1 MENSKSEELI
11 SGLATAFIDQS
22 SNSNLAYRPE
32 FIYND
37 HKQGKKVLV
46 SLEQELKRC
55 DEFFISVAFI
65 TDSGFESL
73 SMILKELEQKGVPGK
88 ILTTDYLTFSQPKAL
103 ERLAKLKN
111 IELKM
116 FRTNSEVG
124 GFHTK
129 GYIFRED
136 ELYRIIIGSSN
147 MTSSAITKNR
157 EWDTKIVSTEQG
169 EVAQEILN
177 EFKNLWM
184 SPNSQ
189 YYEEFIDDYKE
200 RYLQNQIIK
209 KQQRQAAKEQ
219 IVDFESYK
227 LKPNKMQLAFINN
240 LMEMRSEGIEK
251 ALLLS
256 STGTGKTYASAFA
269 VRELGYQKVLFLVH
283 RNQIAEQAL
292 KSYQKVFGPSV
303 KMGLIT
309 GKYHDYDADFIF
321 ATVQT
326 LSKKENLER
335 FARDHFECC
344 IYDEAHHTS
353 ADSYKK
359 VMDYLTP
366 QFTLGMTATPDKR
379 DDHIEGRNIYE
390 IFDHNIAYEIR
401 LQKAMEEDLLCPF
414 HYFGI
419 TDLEI
424 GDDTTDNK
432 KKLTKEQKLENFRK
446 LTSDNRVK
454 YVMEQAEYYGYSGN
468 RVKGL
473 IFCSRI
479 EEANELSKKFNEY
492 GWRTLALSGADL
504 EEVRGDAI
512 ERLVND
518 DINELDYILSV
529 DIFSEG
535 VDVPEINQVIMLRS
549 TQSPIVFIQQLG
561 RGLRKAEDKEY
572 VVILDFIGNY
582 KNNFMIPI
590 ALSGDRSYNKDNV
603 RKYVVSGNSLIPGA
617 STIHFDEISKE
628 RIFNAVDNL
637 KSMKALIKESYT
649 SLKNRLGRIPRL
661 VDFYENE
668 EIDPMIIIREY
679 KTYYAMLKA
688 MEKKQKIEELSDGET
703 LILEYLSKTVLSGV
717 RPQELELLKMLL
729 EHNEVSIEE
738 FQEDV
743 SAEFGYLLDM
753 DAIQNTIRILQG
765 HFHINSAEHQ
775 KYAQI
780 DILKVN
786 ENKRIQR
793 LNSFV
798 SKLNE
803 SEFRKELNDI
813 ISFGLYRYKD
823 KYNQNKNQGVPFV
836 LYEQYS
842 RRDICFLMNCEKD
855 LSSVMYGMKR
865 IEDDVFIFVT
875 YHKKQTKD
883 ASKKYVDGKPDYDDR
898 FESNQ
903 IFCWDTQLGKG
914 INSSYSQS
922 VITASRKH
930 LMVQKRDRQIK
941 FYYLGQFD
949 ILEVKSAKKLNQK
962 GKEQDIAKFRVKMRN
977 PVREDIWQY
986 FLSNVDEE

>member
-1 MENSKSEELI
+1 
-11 SGLATAFIDQS
+11 
-22 SNSNLAYRPE
+22 
-32 FIYND
+32 
-37 HKQGKKVLV
+37 
-46 SLEQELKRC
+46 
-55 DEFFISVAFI
+55 
-65 TDSGFESL
+65 
-73 SMILKELEQKGVPGK
+73 
-88 ILTTDYLTFSQPKAL
+88 
-103 ERLAKLKN
+103 
-111 IELKM
+111 
-116 FRTNSEVG
+116 
-124 GFHTK
+124 
-129 GYIFRED
+129 
-136 ELYRIIIGSSN
+136 
-147 MTSSAITKNR
+147 
-157 EWDTKIVSTEQG
+157 
-169 EVAQEILN
+169 
-177 EFKNLWM
+177 
-184 SPNSQ
+184 
-189 YYEEFIDDYKE
+189 
-200 RYLQNQIIK
+200 
-209 KQQRQAAKEQ
+209 
-219 IVDFESYK
+219 
-227 LKPNKMQLAFINN
+227 MQLAFINN
-240 LMEMRSEGIEK
+240 LMKMRSEGIEK

-303 KMGLIT
+303 KMGLVT
-309 GKYHDYDADFIF
+309 GKSHDYGADFIF

-359 VMDYLTP
+359 IMDYFTP
-366 QFTLGMTATPDKR
+366 QFTLGMTATPDKK

-424 GDDTTDNK
+424 IDDMIANDK
-432 KKLTKEQKLENFRK
+432 KMTKEQKLENFRK
-446 LTSDNRVK
+446 LTSDDRVK

-492 GWRTLALSGADL
+492 GWRTLALSGADS
-504 EEVRGDAI
+504 EEVRRDAI

-535 VDVPEINQVIMLRS
+535 VDVPEINQVIMLRP

-679 KTYYAMLKA
+679 KTYHAMLKA
-688 MEKKQKIEELSDGET
+688 MEKKQEIEELSDSET
-703 LILEYLSKTVLSGV
+703 LILEYLSKTILSGV

-743 SAEFGYLLDM
+743 SVEFGYLLDM
-753 DAIQNTIRILQG
+753 NAIQNTIRILQG

-803 SEFRKELNDI
+803 SEFRKELKDI
-813 ISFGLYRYKD
+813 ISFGLHRYND

-842 RRDICFLMNCEKD
+842 RRDVCFLMNCEKD

-949 ILEVKSAKKLNQK
+949 ILEVKPAKKLNQK

>member
-1 MENSKSEELI
+1 MENKNIEQI
-11 SGLATAFIDQS
+11 KSGLTTAFIDQS
-22 SNSNLAYRPE
+22 NNSNLAYRPE
-32 FIYND
+32 FVYND
-37 HKQGKKVLV
+37 YKQGKKVLV

-73 SMILKELEQKGVPGK
+73 AMILKELERKGIPGK

-103 ERLAKLKN
+103 DRLAQLSN

-157 EWDTKIVSTEQG
+157 EWNTKIVSTEQG
-169 EVAQEILN
+169 EVAQEILAQFN
-177 EFKNLWM
+177 ELWD

-189 YYEEFIDDYKE
+189 VYEDFIEDYKE
-200 RYLQNQIIK
+200 QYIQNQIIK
-209 KQQRQAAKEQ
+209 KQQKQAVKEQ
-219 IVDFESYK
+219 VVELERYK
-227 LKPNKMQLAFINN
+227 LKPNKMQVAFINN
-240 LMEMRSEGIEK
+240 LMQTREDGIEK

-269 VRELGYQKVLFLVH
+269 VRELGYKKVLFLVH
-283 RNQIAEQAL
+283 RNQIAEQAM
-292 KSYQKVFGPSV
+292 KSYQKVFGGSIKTGMV
-303 KMGLIT
+303 T
-309 GKYHDYDADFIF
+309 GKSHDYDADFIF

-326 LSKKENLER
+326 LSKTENLER
-335 FARDHFECC
+335 FPRDYFECC

-359 VMDYLTP
+359 VMDYFTP
-366 QFTLGMTATPDKR
+366 KFTLGMTATPDKR

-419 TDLEI
+419 TDFEI
-424 GDDTTDNK
+424 IDDEMVNG
-432 KKLTKEQKLENFRK
+432 KKLTTEQKLENFRF
-446 LTSDNRVK
+446 LTSDERVK
-454 YVMEQAEYYGYSGN
+454 YVMEQAKYYGYSGD

-479 EEANELSKKFNEY
+479 EEAQELSKKFNEH
-492 GWRTLALSGADL
+492 GWRTLALSGSDS
-504 EEVRGDAI
+504 EEVRRDAI

-535 VDVPEINQVIMLRS
+535 VDVPEINQVIMLRP

-628 RIFNAVDNL
+628 RIFNAVD
-637 KSMKALIKESYT
+637 KMKGMKAFIKESYI

-661 VDFYENE
+661 IDFYEHE
-668 EIDPMIIIREY
+668 EIDPLIIIREY

-688 MEKKQKIEELSDGET
+688 LEKDQKIESISDEEL
-703 LILEYLSKTVLSGV
+703 LVLEYLSKTILSGV
-717 RPQELELLKMLL
+717 RPQELELLKMMLDY
-729 EHNEVSIEE
+729 EEVSTEE
-738 FQEDV
+738 FQNEV

-753 DAIQNTIRILQG
+753 DSIQNSVNILKG
-765 HFHINSAEHQ
+765 HFVSNEAEYQ
-775 KYAQI
+775 KYSQI
-780 DILKVN
+780 DILKVD
-786 ENKRIQR
+786 ENKVIQR
-793 LNSFV
+793 VSSFAQ
-798 SKLNE
+798 KLNE
-803 SEFRKELNDI
+803 KEFEKEVKDI
-813 ISFGLYRYKD
+813 VSVGLQRYKD
-823 KYNQNKNQGVPFV
+823 KYIQNKNQEVPFV
-836 LYEQYS
+836 LYEKYS
-842 RRDICFLMNCEKD
+842 RRDVSFLMDCGKD
-855 LSSVMYGMKR
+855 LSSTMYGMKK
-865 IEDDVFIFVT
+865 IDEDVFIFVT
-875 YHKKQTKD
+875 YHKEKTEDVDKE
-883 ASKKYVDGKPDYDDR
+883 YVDGKPDYADA
-898 FESNQ
+898 FENNQ
-903 IFCWDTQLGKG
+903 IFCWDSQIGRG
-914 INSSYSQS
+914 IESSYSQD
-922 VITASRKH
+922 VIQAKRKH
-930 LMVQKRDRQIK
+930 LMVKKSDAETT
-941 FYYLGQFD
+941 FYYMGQFD
-949 ILEVKSAKKLNQK
+949 IVEVNPAKKLDNK
-962 GKEQDIAKFRVKMRN
+962 GKERDITKFRVKMKHA
-977 PVREDIWQY
+977 VRDDLLQY
-986 FLSNVDEE
+986 LQSNID

>member
-1 MENSKSEELI
+1 
-11 SGLATAFIDQS
+11 
-22 SNSNLAYRPE
+22 
-32 FIYND
+32 
-37 HKQGKKVLV
+37 
-46 SLEQELKRC
+46 
-55 DEFFISVAFI
+55 
-65 TDSGFESL
+65 
-73 SMILKELEQKGVPGK
+73 
-88 ILTTDYLTFSQPKAL
+88 
-103 ERLAKLKN
+103 
-111 IELKM
+111 
-116 FRTNSEVG
+116 
-124 GFHTK
+124 
-129 GYIFRED
+129 
-136 ELYRIIIGSSN
+136 
-147 MTSSAITKNR
+147 
-157 EWDTKIVSTEQG
+157 
-169 EVAQEILN
+169 
-177 EFKNLWM
+177 
-184 SPNSQ
+184 
-189 YYEEFIDDYKE
+189 
-200 RYLQNQIIK
+200 
-209 KQQRQAAKEQ
+209 
-219 IVDFESYK
+219 
-227 LKPNKMQLAFINN
+227 
-240 LMEMRSEGIEK
+240 
-251 ALLLS
+251 
-256 STGTGKTYASAFA
+256 
-269 VRELGYQKVLFLVH
+269 
-283 RNQIAEQAL
+283 
-292 KSYQKVFGPSV
+292 
-303 KMGLIT
+303 
-309 GKYHDYDADFIF
+309 
-321 ATVQT
+321 
-326 LSKKENLER
+326 
-335 FARDHFECC
+335 
-344 IYDEAHHTS
+344 
-353 ADSYKK
+353 
-359 VMDYLTP
+359 
-366 QFTLGMTATPDKR
+366 
-379 DDHIEGRNIYE
+379 
-390 IFDHNIAYEIR
+390 
-401 LQKAMEEDLLCPF
+401 MEEDLLCPF

-424 GDDTTDNK
+424 IDDMIANDK
-432 KKLTKEQKLENFRK
+432 KMTKEQKLENFRK
-446 LTSDNRVK
+446 LTSDDRVK

-492 GWRTLALSGADL
+492 GWRTLALSGADS
-504 EEVRGDAI
+504 EEVRRDAI

-842 RRDICFLMNCEKD
+842 RRDICFLMDCGKD
-855 LSSVMYGMKR
+855 LSSTMYGMKK
-865 IEDDVFIFVT
+865 INDDVFIFVT
-875 YHKKQTKD
+875 YHKEKTEDD
-883 ASKKYVDGKPDYDDR
+883 AKEYIDGKPDYADV
-898 FESNQ
+898 FEDNQ
-903 IFCWDTQLGKG
+903 IFCWDTQIGRG
-914 INSSYSQS
+914 IDSSYTQD
-922 VITASRKH
+922 VMKAYRKH
-930 LMVQKRDRQIK
+930 LMVKKSDAETT
-941 FYYLGQFD
+941 FYYMGQFD
-949 ILEVKSAKKLNQK
+949 IAEVKPAKKLDNK
-962 GKEQDIAKFRVKMRN
+962 GKERDIAKFRVKMRHA
-977 PVREDIWQY
+977 VRDDLLQY
-986 FLSNVDEE
+986 LESNID

>member
-1 MENSKSEELI
+1 
-11 SGLATAFIDQS
+11 
-22 SNSNLAYRPE
+22 
-32 FIYND
+32 
-37 HKQGKKVLV
+37 
-46 SLEQELKRC
+46 
-55 DEFFISVAFI
+55 
-65 TDSGFESL
+65 
-73 SMILKELEQKGVPGK
+73 
-88 ILTTDYLTFSQPKAL
+88 
-103 ERLAKLKN
+103 
-111 IELKM
+111 
-116 FRTNSEVG
+116 
-124 GFHTK
+124 
-129 GYIFRED
+129 
-136 ELYRIIIGSSN
+136 
-147 MTSSAITKNR
+147 
-157 EWDTKIVSTEQG
+157 
-169 EVAQEILN
+169 
-177 EFKNLWM
+177 
-184 SPNSQ
+184 
-189 YYEEFIDDYKE
+189 
-200 RYLQNQIIK
+200 
-209 KQQRQAAKEQ
+209 
-219 IVDFESYK
+219 
-227 LKPNKMQLAFINN
+227 
-240 LMEMRSEGIEK
+240 
-251 ALLLS
+251 
-256 STGTGKTYASAFA
+256 
-269 VRELGYQKVLFLVH
+269 
-283 RNQIAEQAL
+283 
-292 KSYQKVFGPSV
+292 
-303 KMGLIT
+303 
-309 GKYHDYDADFIF
+309 
-321 ATVQT
+321 
-326 LSKKENLER
+326 
-335 FARDHFECC
+335 
-344 IYDEAHHTS
+344 
-353 ADSYKK
+353 
-359 VMDYLTP
+359 
-366 QFTLGMTATPDKR
+366 
-379 DDHIEGRNIYE
+379 
-390 IFDHNIAYEIR
+390 
-401 LQKAMEEDLLCPF
+401 
-414 HYFGI
+414 
-419 TDLEI
+419 
-424 GDDTTDNK
+424 
-432 KKLTKEQKLENFRK
+432 
-446 LTSDNRVK
+446 
-454 YVMEQAEYYGYSGN
+454 
-468 RVKGL
+468 
-473 IFCSRI
+473 
-479 EEANELSKKFNEY
+479 
-492 GWRTLALSGADL
+492 
-504 EEVRGDAI
+504 
-512 ERLVND
+512 
-518 DINELDYILSV
+518 
-529 DIFSEG
+529 
-535 VDVPEINQVIMLRS
+535 
-549 TQSPIVFIQQLG
+549 
-561 RGLRKAEDKEY
+561 
-572 VVILDFIGNY
+572 
-582 KNNFMIPI
+582 MIPI

-679 KTYYAMLKA
+679 KTYHAMLKA
-688 MEKKQKIEELSDGET
+688 MEKKQEIEELSDSET
-703 LILEYLSKTVLSGV
+703 LILEYLSKTILSGV

-743 SAEFGYLLDM
+743 SVEFGYLLDM
-753 DAIQNTIRILQG
+753 NAIQNTIRILQG

-803 SEFRKELNDI
+803 SEFRKELKDI
-813 ISFGLYRYKD
+813 ISFGLHRYND

-842 RRDICFLMNCEKD
+842 RRDVCFLMNCEKD

-949 ILEVKSAKKLNQK
+949 ILEVKPAKKLNQK

>member
-1 MENSKSEELI
+1 
-11 SGLATAFIDQS
+11 
-22 SNSNLAYRPE
+22 
-32 FIYND
+32 
-37 HKQGKKVLV
+37 
-46 SLEQELKRC
+46 
-55 DEFFISVAFI
+55 
-65 TDSGFESL
+65 
-73 SMILKELEQKGVPGK
+73 
-88 ILTTDYLTFSQPKAL
+88 
-103 ERLAKLKN
+103 
-111 IELKM
+111 
-116 FRTNSEVG
+116 
-124 GFHTK
+124 
-129 GYIFRED
+129 
-136 ELYRIIIGSSN
+136 
-147 MTSSAITKNR
+147 
-157 EWDTKIVSTEQG
+157 
-169 EVAQEILN
+169 
-177 EFKNLWM
+177 
-184 SPNSQ
+184 
-189 YYEEFIDDYKE
+189 
-200 RYLQNQIIK
+200 
-209 KQQRQAAKEQ
+209 
-219 IVDFESYK
+219 
-227 LKPNKMQLAFINN
+227 
-240 LMEMRSEGIEK
+240 
-251 ALLLS
+251 
-256 STGTGKTYASAFA
+256 
-269 VRELGYQKVLFLVH
+269 
-283 RNQIAEQAL
+283 
-292 KSYQKVFGPSV
+292 
-303 KMGLIT
+303 
-309 GKYHDYDADFIF
+309 
-321 ATVQT
+321 
-326 LSKKENLER
+326 
-335 FARDHFECC
+335 
-344 IYDEAHHTS
+344 
-353 ADSYKK
+353 
-359 VMDYLTP
+359 
-366 QFTLGMTATPDKR
+366 
-379 DDHIEGRNIYE
+379 
-390 IFDHNIAYEIR
+390 
-401 LQKAMEEDLLCPF
+401 MEEDLLCPF

-424 GDDTTDNK
+424 VDDTMVNGN
-432 KKLTKEQKLENFRK
+432 KLTKEKKLQNFRF
-446 LTSDNRVK
+446 LTSDERVK

-492 GWRTLALSGADL
+492 GWRTLALSGADS
-504 EEVRGDAI
+504 EEVRRDAI

-535 VDVPEINQVIMLRS
+535 VDVPEINQVIMLRP

-679 KTYYAMLKA
+679 KTYHAMLKA
-688 MEKKQKIEELSDGET
+688 MEKKQEIEELTDSET
-703 LILEYLSKTVLSGV
+703 LILEYLSKTILSGV

-743 SAEFGYLLDM
+743 SEEFGYLLDM

-798 SKLNE
+798 RKLNE

-813 ISFGLYRYKD
+813 ISFGLHRYKD

-842 RRDICFLMNCEKD
+842 RRDVCFLMNCEKD

-865 IEDDVFIFVT
+865 IKDDVFIFVT

-883 ASKKYVDGKPDYDDR
+883 ISKKYVDGKPDYEDI

-903 IFCWDTQLGKG
+903 IFSWDTQLGKG
-914 INSSYSQS
+914 VNSSYSKN
-922 VITASRKH
+922 VITAPRKH
-930 LMVQKRDRQIK
+930 LMIQKRDSQIK

-949 ILEVKSAKKLNQK
+949 ILEVKPAKKLNQK
-962 GKEQDIAKFRVKMRN
+962 GEEQDIAKFRVKMRN

>member
-73 SMILKELEQKGVPGK
+73 SMILKELEQKGIPGK

-103 ERLAKLKN
+103 DRLAQLKN

-147 MTSSAITKNR
+147 MTSKAITENR
-157 EWDTKIVSTEQG
+157 EWNTKIVSTEQG

-189 YYEEFIDDYKE
+189 YYEEFIEDYKE
-200 RYLQNQIIK
+200 QYLQNQIIK

-303 KMGLIT
+303 TMGLVT
-309 GKYHDYDADFIF
+309 GKSHDYGADFIF

-326 LSKKENLER
+326 LSKTENLER

-359 VMDYLTP
+359 VMDYFTP

-424 GDDTTDNK
+424 IDDTIVNGN
-432 KKLTKEQKLENFRK
+432 KLTKEEKLQNFRF
-446 LTSDNRVK
+446 LTSDERIK

-479 EEANELSKKFNEY
+479 EEANELSKKFNEH
-492 GWRTLALSGADL
+492 GWRTLALSGADS
-504 EEVRGDAI
+504 EEVRRDAI

-535 VDVPEINQVIMLRS
+535 VDVPEINQVIMLRP

-603 RKYVVSGNSLIPGA
+603 RKYVVSGNSLIPRA

-628 RIFNAVDNL
+628 RIFNAVD
-637 KSMKALIKESYT
+637 KMKGMKAFIKESYI
-649 SLKNRLGRIPRL
+649 SLKNRLGKIPRL
-661 VDFYENE
+661 IDFYENE
-668 EIDPMIIIREY
+668 EIDPLIIIREY
-679 KTYYAMLKA
+679 KTYYAMLKSL
-688 MEKKQKIEELSDGET
+688 EKDQRIEEVSDEEF
-703 LILEYLSKTVLSGV
+703 LILEYLSKTILSGV
-717 RPQELELLKMLL
+717 RPQELELLKLMLN
-729 EHNEVSIEE
+729 HDEVSIEKLQGE
-738 FQEDV
+738 V
-743 SAEFGYLLDM
+743 SAEFGYFLNM
-753 DAIQNTIRILQG
+753 DGIQSTLNVLEG
-765 HFHINSAEHQ
+765 HFVSNETEYQ

-780 DILKVN
+780 DILKAS
-786 ENKRIQR
+786 ENRSIQR
-793 LNSFV
+793 VEGFAQ
-798 SKLNE
+798 KLNE
-803 SEFRKELNDI
+803 KEFHKELKDI
-813 ISFGLYRYKD
+813 ISVGLQRYKD
-823 KYNQNKNQGVPFV
+823 KYIQNNNQDVPFV
-836 LYEQYS
+836 LYEKYS
-842 RRDICFLMNCEKD
+842 RRDVSFLMDCGKD
-855 LSSVMYGMKR
+855 LSSTMYGMKK
-865 IEDDVFIFVT
+865 INDDVFIFVT
-875 YHKKQTKD
+875 YHKEKTEDDGKE
-883 ASKKYVDGKPDYDDR
+883 YIDGKPDYADV
-898 FESNQ
+898 FEDNQ
-903 IFCWDTQLGKG
+903 IFCWDTQIGRG
-914 INSSYSQS
+914 IDSSYTQD
-922 VITASRKH
+922 VMKAYRKH
-930 LMVQKRDRQIK
+930 LMVKKSDAETT
-941 FYYLGQFD
+941 FYYMGQFD
-949 ILEVKSAKKLNQK
+949 IVEVKPAKKLDNK
-962 GKEQDIAKFRVKMRN
+962 GKERDIAKFRVKMRHT
-977 PVREDIWQY
+977 VRDDLLQY
-986 FLSNVDEE
+986 LESNID

>member
-11 SGLATAFIDQS
+11 SGLVTAFIDQS
-22 SNSNLAYRPE
+22 GNSNLAYRPE
-32 FIYND
+32 FVYND

-73 SMILKELEQKGVPGK
+73 SMILKELEQKGIPGK

-103 ERLAKLKN
+103 DRLAQLKN

-147 MTSSAITKNR
+147 MTSKAITENR
-157 EWDTKIVSTEQG
+157 EWNTKIVSTEQG

-189 YYEEFIDDYKE
+189 YYEEFIEDYKE
-200 RYLQNQIIK
+200 QYLQNQIIK

-303 KMGLIT
+303 TMGLVT
-309 GKYHDYDADFIF
+309 GKSHDYGADFIF

-326 LSKKENLER
+326 LSKTENLER
-335 FARDHFECC
+335 FARHHFECC

-359 VMDYLTP
+359 VMDYFTP

-419 TDLEI
+419 SDLWV
-424 GDDTTDNK
+424 DTQVDISDMEVSFSN
-432 KKLTKEQKLENFRK
+432 LSTKE
-446 LTSDNRVK
+446 RVDK
-454 YVMEQAEYYGYSGN
+454 IIEKIRYFGHSGS

-473 IFCSRI
+473 VFCSNRV
-479 EEANELSKKFNEY
+479 EAKALSDAFNERGVY
-492 GWRTLALSGADL
+492 RTVCLTGEDSQETREIAIARLTGTGDYQGRPDL
-504 EEVRGDAI
+504 Q
-512 ERLVND
+512 
-518 DINELDYILSV
+518 LDYIFTV
-529 DIFSEG
+529 DIFNEG
-535 VDVPEINQVIMLRS
+535 VDIPEINQVIMLRQ
-549 TQSPIVFIQQLG
+549 TESPIIFIQQLG
-561 RGLRKAEDKEY
+561 RGLRKFEDKEY

-582 KNNFMIPI
+582 TNNFMIPL
-590 ALSGDRSYNKDNV
+590 ALSGDRSYNKDTL
-603 RKYVVSGNSLIPGA
+603 RRYVQAGNRIIPGT
-617 STIHFDEISKE
+617 STVHFDKIAKQ
-628 RIFNAVDNL
+628 RIYESIDTARFSD
-637 KSMKALIKESYT
+637 MKLIKEAYFN
-649 SLKNRLGRIPRL
+649 LRFKLGRIPKISDFADHGSIDVSRIFSKFKSYHHFLIKIKDKDYDISFTPVQERMLHFISQKLTTGMRVREILLLQALLDGRDDVINYVTEELLDSYNVDLSEYGRINLINMMTNQFGVQVAQKTFADSEFIEFSNGSYGISQLFKQALEDNNFKEQVQEL
-661 VDFYENE
+661 VDYG
-668 EIDPMIIIREY
+668 
-679 KTYYAMLKA
+679 LKQFD
-688 MEKKQKIEELSDGET
+688 EK
-703 LILEYLSKTVLSGV
+703 
-717 RPQELELLKMLL
+717 
-729 EHNEVSIEE
+729 
-738 FQEDV
+738 
-743 SAEFGYLLDM
+743 
-753 DAIQNTIRILQG
+753 
-765 HFHINSAEHQ
+765 
-775 KYAQI
+775 
-780 DILKVN
+780 
-786 ENKRIQR
+786 
-793 LNSFV
+793 
-798 SKLNE
+798 
-803 SEFRKELNDI
+803 
-813 ISFGLYRYKD
+813 YKD
-823 KYNQNKNQGVPFV
+823 NIYGNTPFA
-836 LYEQYS
+836 LYEKY
-842 RRDICFLMNCEKD
+842 
-855 LSSVMYGMKR
+855 
-865 IEDDVFIFVT
+865 T
-875 YHKKQTKD
+875 Y
-883 ASKKYVDGKPDYDDR
+883 
-898 FESNQ
+898 
-903 IFCWDTQLGKG
+903 
-914 INSSYSQS
+914 
-922 VITASRKH
+922 
-930 LMVQKRDRQIK
+930 
-941 FYYLGQFD
+941 
-949 ILEVKSAKKLNQK
+949 
-962 GKEQDIAKFRVKMRN
+962 EQ
-977 PVREDIWQY
+977 
-986 FLSNVDEE
+986 

>member
-1 MENSKSEELI
+1 
-11 SGLATAFIDQS
+11 
-22 SNSNLAYRPE
+22 
-32 FIYND
+32 
-37 HKQGKKVLV
+37 
-46 SLEQELKRC
+46 
-55 DEFFISVAFI
+55 
-65 TDSGFESL
+65 
-73 SMILKELEQKGVPGK
+73 
-88 ILTTDYLTFSQPKAL
+88 
-103 ERLAKLKN
+103 
-111 IELKM
+111 
-116 FRTNSEVG
+116 
-124 GFHTK
+124 
-129 GYIFRED
+129 
-136 ELYRIIIGSSN
+136 
-147 MTSSAITKNR
+147 
-157 EWDTKIVSTEQG
+157 
-169 EVAQEILN
+169 
-177 EFKNLWM
+177 
-184 SPNSQ
+184 
-189 YYEEFIDDYKE
+189 
-200 RYLQNQIIK
+200 
-209 KQQRQAAKEQ
+209 
-219 IVDFESYK
+219 
-227 LKPNKMQLAFINN
+227 
-240 LMEMRSEGIEK
+240 
-251 ALLLS
+251 
-256 STGTGKTYASAFA
+256 
-269 VRELGYQKVLFLVH
+269 
-283 RNQIAEQAL
+283 
-292 KSYQKVFGPSV
+292 
-303 KMGLIT
+303 
-309 GKYHDYDADFIF
+309 
-321 ATVQT
+321 
-326 LSKKENLER
+326 
-335 FARDHFECC
+335 
-344 IYDEAHHTS
+344 
-353 ADSYKK
+353 
-359 VMDYLTP
+359 
-366 QFTLGMTATPDKR
+366 
-379 DDHIEGRNIYE
+379 
-390 IFDHNIAYEIR
+390 
-401 LQKAMEEDLLCPF
+401 MEEDLLCPF

-424 GDDTTDNK
+424 VDDTMVNGN
-432 KKLTKEQKLENFRK
+432 KLTKEEKLQNFRF
-446 LTSDNRVK
+446 LTSDERVK
-454 YVMEQAEYYGYSGN
+454 YVIEQAEYYGYSGN

-479 EEANELSKKFNEY
+479 EEANELSKKFNEH
-492 GWRTLALSGADL
+492 GWRTLALSGADS
-504 EEVRGDAI
+504 EEVRRDAI

-535 VDVPEINQVIMLRS
+535 VDVPEINQVIMLRP

-688 MEKKQKIEELSDGET
+688 MEKKQEIEELSDSET
-703 LILEYLSKTVLSGV
+703 LILEYLSKTILSGV

-743 SAEFGYLLDM
+743 SVEFGYLLDM
-753 DAIQNTIRILQG
+753 NAIKNTIRILQG

-813 ISFGLYRYKD
+813 ISFGLHRYKD

-949 ILEVKSAKKLNQK
+949 ILEVKPAKKLNQK

>member
-1 MENSKSEELI
+1 M
-11 SGLATAFIDQS
+11 
-22 SNSNLAYRPE
+22 
-32 FIYND
+32 
-37 HKQGKKVLV
+37 
-46 SLEQELKRC
+46 
-55 DEFFISVAFI
+55 
-65 TDSGFESL
+65 
-73 SMILKELEQKGVPGK
+73 
-88 ILTTDYLTFSQPKAL
+88 
-103 ERLAKLKN
+103 
-111 IELKM
+111 
-116 FRTNSEVG
+116 
-124 GFHTK
+124 
-129 GYIFRED
+129 
-136 ELYRIIIGSSN
+136 
-147 MTSSAITKNR
+147 
-157 EWDTKIVSTEQG
+157 
-169 EVAQEILN
+169 
-177 EFKNLWM
+177 
-184 SPNSQ
+184 
-189 YYEEFIDDYKE
+189 
-200 RYLQNQIIK
+200 
-209 KQQRQAAKEQ
+209 
-219 IVDFESYK
+219 
-227 LKPNKMQLAFINN
+227 
-240 LMEMRSEGIEK
+240 
-251 ALLLS
+251 
-256 STGTGKTYASAFA
+256 
-269 VRELGYQKVLFLVH
+269 
-283 RNQIAEQAL
+283 
-292 KSYQKVFGPSV
+292 
-303 KMGLIT
+303 
-309 GKYHDYDADFIF
+309 
-321 ATVQT
+321 
-326 LSKKENLER
+326 
-335 FARDHFECC
+335 
-344 IYDEAHHTS
+344 
-353 ADSYKK
+353 
-359 VMDYLTP
+359 
-366 QFTLGMTATPDKR
+366 
-379 DDHIEGRNIYE
+379 
-390 IFDHNIAYEIR
+390 
-401 LQKAMEEDLLCPF
+401 
-414 HYFGI
+414 
-419 TDLEI
+419 
-424 GDDTTDNK
+424 
-432 KKLTKEQKLENFRK
+432 
-446 LTSDNRVK
+446 
-454 YVMEQAEYYGYSGN
+454 
-468 RVKGL
+468 
-473 IFCSRI
+473 
-479 EEANELSKKFNEY
+479 
-492 GWRTLALSGADL
+492 
-504 EEVRGDAI
+504 
-512 ERLVND
+512 
-518 DINELDYILSV
+518 
-529 DIFSEG
+529 
-535 VDVPEINQVIMLRS
+535 
-549 TQSPIVFIQQLG
+549 
-561 RGLRKAEDKEY
+561 
-572 VVILDFIGNY
+572 
-582 KNNFMIPI
+582 
-590 ALSGDRSYNKDNV
+590 SGDRSYNKDNV

-688 MEKKQKIEELSDGET
+688 MEKKQEIEELSDSET
-703 LILEYLSKTVLSGV
+703 LILEYLSKTILSGV

-743 SAEFGYLLDM
+743 SVEFGYLLDM
-753 DAIQNTIRILQG
+753 NAIKNTIRILQG

-786 ENKRIQR
+786 KNKRIQR

-813 ISFGLYRYKD
+813 ISFGLHRYKE

-949 ILEVKSAKKLNQK
+949 ILEVKPAKKLNQK